1 MPEFI
6 LNIAEFASKLW
17 VACHSPVGTSI
28 ALALFA
34 LSESLGGIKSIEESS
49 VYQLIMNGLRFIKEK
64 VYPSK

>member
-1 MPEFI
+1 MTI
-6 LNIAEFASKLW
+6 LAILSDLW
-17 VACHSPVGTSI
+17 REIHSPVGTSI

-49 VYQLIMNGLRFIKEK
+49 VYQLIMKGLRFIKEK

>member
-1 MPEFI
+1 MNI
-6 LNIAEFASKLW
+6 LAILSDLW
-17 VACHSPVGTSI
+17 REIHTPVGTSI

-49 VYQLIMNGLRFIKEK
+49 VYQVIMKGLKFIKEK

>member
-1 MPEFI
+1 MNI
-6 LNIAEFASKLW
+6 LAILSDLW
-17 VACHSPVGTSI
+17 REIHTPVGTSI

-49 VYQLIMNGLRFIKEK
+49 VYQVIIKGLKFIKEK